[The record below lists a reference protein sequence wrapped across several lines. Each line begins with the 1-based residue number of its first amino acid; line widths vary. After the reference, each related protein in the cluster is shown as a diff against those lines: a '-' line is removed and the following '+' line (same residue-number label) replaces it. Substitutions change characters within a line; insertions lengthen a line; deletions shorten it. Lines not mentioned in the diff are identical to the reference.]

1 MSIAEFI
8 QNKILRPRLQ
18 RTGSL
23 VVYDPDGYYQDVCN
37 GLADEKIV
45 VVDASNSSIES
56 RIAAM
61 QGLCDVGSAKAHIV
75 GVLVYVPTK
84 APESDEDRQADPFA
98 PIAAAGA
105 IFPEGDGDSFESL
118 CLKAKPDH
126 AKAIR
131 AIFEQDASPSFA
143 VIDAIGGGLGWPN
156 LRALLAVESAR
167 DILFA
172 LLVPNDTQ
180 QAALKGSDS
189 WVTEARDLL
198 SNSMGLALKTRGKT
212 WDSVANELWRFI
224 LFSEFV
230 FDLPGNLPS
239 SLSDVPRAE
248 VVTKPLIEDICDRLR
263 NDNRTQTIYIDRAD
277 EVEKEL
283 NLVAMFDGWSDLGDR
298 DTFPFEERTFLSR
311 AIEGI
316 LRDDIDRVR
325 SILERHQH
333 SVWTGKGESRAQ
345 WDLIRAATEL
355 LQTCDDMERQLADNA
370 RNLDVLLNFYVSTL
384 READRLHRE
393 FEQAVSDYDWQDAK
407 GILTPVKL
415 QVRKQYGKLVEKLQL
430 IFTRHVE
437 QSGWPL
443 AGWLSNA
450 DVFDRIVAPKLQK
463 NGHKVAYFMI
473 DALRYE
479 LGVALERQLK
489 DDGLV
494 EIQAA
499 MAQLPSI
506 TPVGMASLLPGAGQH
521 LRIRN
526 EAQSLVPMLGDQMV
540 DTVSQRMDVFRK
552 KYGQR
557 FEEGRLEEFVRGR
570 FNFSAETDLLV
581 LRAVEIDSHF
591 ENHPDTAPAE
601 IMNALKRIRVA
612 IHKLKER
619 GFHEVVIVTDHGF
632 FMNTHAGAGDVCSK
646 PAGNW
651 IGIHDR
657 CALGD
662 GGDNANHLVVS
673 AEKFGIRGDFA
684 KFAAPHSLAA
694 YRSGLLYYHGGISLQ
709 ECVVPVITI
718 QLKTSNQPN
727 LHKASIAM
735 SYKNGAKSITTRM
748 PVIDLAV
755 DAGQFATTELFA
767 TEHEF
772 EILLEAHNSKGEVV
786 GEAKAGGVVNPATGT
801 LSLKSGDKI
810 QVTIKMQMDFEGK
823 FKIKALHPTTYTVY
837 CQLDLTTDYAV

>member
-1 MSIAEFI
+1 VE
-8 QNKILRPRLQ
+8 
-18 RTGSL
+18 
-23 VVYDPDGYYQDVCN
+23 
-37 GLADEKIV
+37 
-45 VVDASNSSIES
+45 ASKGSIES
-56 RIAAM
+56 RVAAM
-61 QGLCDVGSAKAHIV
+61 HALRDVGSDPSQPPILN

-84 APESDEDRQADPFA
+84 APESDEERQSDPFA
-98 PIAAAGA
+98 PIAVAGA
-105 IFPEGDGDSFESL
+105 IFPDGDGDSFESL

-126 AKAIR
+126 TTAIR
-131 AIFEQDASPSFA
+131 AIFAQDASPSFA
-143 VIDAIGGGLGWPN
+143 VVDAIGGGLGWPN

-172 LLVPNDTQ
+172 LLVPNEVQ
-180 QAALKGSDS
+180 QAALKGSDA

-198 SNSMGLALKTRGKT
+198 RNSVGLSLKTRGKT

-230 FDLPGNLPS
+230 FDLPGTLLGTLPA
-239 SLSDVPRAE
+239 SLTDVPRAE
-248 VVTKPLIEDICDRLR
+248 AQAKPLIEDLCDRMR
-263 NDNRTQTIYIDRAD
+263 NDRRTQSAYIDRA
-277 EVEKEL
+277 EEIEKDL
-283 NLVAMFDGWSDLGDR
+283 NLVSQLSGWSDLGER
-298 DTFPFEERTFLSR
+298 DTFPFEERTFLNR
-311 AIEGI
+311 AIEAI
-316 LRDDIDRVR
+316 LRDDLDRVR
-325 SILERHQH
+325 SISQHHQQ

-345 WDLIRAATEL
+345 WDLIRSATAL
-355 LQTCDDMERQLADNA
+355 LQSCDDLERQLPDHA
-370 RNLDVLLNFYVSTL
+370 RYLDVLLAFYVSNL

-393 FEQAVSDYDWQDAK
+393 FEQAVSDYDWQDAQ
-407 GILTPVKL
+407 GVMTPVKQ
-415 QVRKQYGKLVEKLQL
+415 QVRKQYGKLVEKVQL

-443 AGWLSNA
+443 AGQLSNA
-450 DVFDRIVAPKLQK
+450 DVFDRIVAPKLQQ
-463 NGHKVAYFMI
+463 NGHKVAYLMI

-479 LGVALERQLK
+479 LGVALERQLTE
-489 DDGLV
+489 DGQV
-494 EIQAA
+494 EVQAA

-506 TPVGMASLLPGAGQH
+506 TPVGMASLLPGAGQQ
-521 LRIRN
+521 LRLKN
-526 EAQSLVPMLGDQMV
+526 DAQSLLPMLGEQVV
-540 DTVSQRMDVFRK
+540 DTVAQRMEVLRK

-557 FEEGRLEEFVRGR
+557 FEEGRLEDFVRGR
-570 FNFSAETDLLV
+570 FDISAETDLLV

-601 IMNALKRIRVA
+601 ITHALKRIRVA

-619 GFHEVVIVTDHGF
+619 GFHEVVIATDHGF
-632 FMNTHAGAGDVCSK
+632 FMNTHAGAGDVCNK

-662 GGDNANHLVVS
+662 GAGDANHLIVS
-673 AEKFGIRGDFA
+673 AEKMGIRGDFA

-709 ECVVPVITI
+709 ECVVPVITM
-718 QLKTSNQPN
+718 QLKASTQPT
-727 LHKASIAM
+727 LHKASVAM
-735 SYKNGAKSITTRM
+735 RYKNGAKTITTRM

-755 DAGQFATTELFA
+755 ETAEMFSTADMFSIEND
-767 TEHEF
+767 F

-786 GEAKAGGVVNPATGT
+786 GEAKAGGAVNPATGT
-801 LSLKSGDKI
+801 LTLKPGDKV

-837 CQLDLTTDYAV
+837 CQLDLATDYAV

>member
-18 RTGSL
+18 KTGSL
-23 VVYDPDGYYQDVCN
+23 VVYDSAGYYQDVCN
-37 GLADEKIV
+37 GLGDEKLL
-45 VVDASNSSIES
+45 VVDASKSSIES
-56 RIAAM
+56 RVTAM
-61 QGLCDVGSAKAHIV
+61 QGLRDVIDRQLAGI
-75 GVLVYVPTK
+75 LVYVPAK
-84 APESDEDRQADPFA
+84 APKSDEERQADPFA

-126 AKAIR
+126 TTAIR

-143 VIDAIGGGLGWPN
+143 VVDAIGGGLGWPN

-172 LLVPNDTQ
+172 LLVPNNAQ
-180 QAALKGSDS
+180 QTALKGSDS

-198 SNSMGLALKTRGKT
+198 RNSMGLTLKTRGKS
-212 WDSVANELWRFI
+212 WDSVANELWRFV

-230 FDLPGNLPS
+230 FDLPGALPA

-248 VVTKPLIEDICDRLR
+248 TQAKPLIEYLCDLLR
-263 NDNRTQTIYIDRAD
+263 NDRRTQSVYIDRAED
-277 EVEKEL
+277 IEKDL
-283 NLVAMFDGWSDLGDR
+283 NLASQFGGWTDMGDR

-311 AIEGI
+311 AIEGV
-316 LRDDIDRVR
+316 LCDDIDRVR
-325 SILERHQH
+325 GILERNQL

-345 WDLIRAATEL
+345 WDLIRSATEL
-355 LQTCDDMERQLADNA
+355 LQNCDDMERQLSDNA
-370 RNLDVLLNFYVSTL
+370 RNLDVLLAFYVSSL
-384 READRLHRE
+384 RETDRLHRE
-393 FEQAVSDYDWQDAK
+393 FEQAVSDYDWQDAQ
-407 GILTPVKL
+407 GAMTPVN
-415 QVRKQYGKLVEKLQL
+415 QHVRKQYGKLVEKVQL
-430 IFTRHVE
+430 IFSRHVE

-443 AGWLSNA
+443 VGQLSNA

-479 LGVALERQLK
+479 LGVALERQLTE
-489 DDGLV
+489 DGQV
-494 EIQAA
+494 EVHAA

-506 TPVGMASLLPGAGQH
+506 TPVGMASLLPGAGQQLH
-521 LRIRN
+521 MKN
-526 EAQSLVPMLGDQMV
+526 DDQSIVPMLGDQV
-540 DTVSQRMDVFRK
+540 VETVAQRMDIFRK

-557 FEEGRLEEFVRGR
+557 FEEGRLEDFVRGR
-570 FNFSAETDLLV
+570 FDFSSETDLLV

-591 ENHPDTAPAE
+591 ESHPDTAPAE
-601 IMNALKRIRVA
+601 ITNALKRIRVA
-612 IHKLKER
+612 IHKLKDR

-651 IGIHDR
+651 ISIHDR

-662 GGDNANHLVVS
+662 GAGDSNHLVVS
-673 AEKFGIRGDFA
+673 AEKMGIRGEFA

-694 YRSGLLYYHGGISLQ
+694 YRNGLLYYHGGISLQ
-709 ECVVPVITI
+709 ECVVPVITM
-718 QLKTSNQPN
+718 QLKTTNQPT
-727 LHKASIAM
+727 LHKASVAM
-735 SYKNGAKSITTRM
+735 SYKNGAKTITTRL

-755 DAGQFATTELFA
+755 ETADMFSIENN
-767 TEHEF
+767 F
-772 EILLEAHNSKGEVV
+772 EILLEAHNSRGEIV

-801 LSLKSGDKI
+801 LTMKPGDKV
-810 QVTIKMQMDFEGK
+810 QVTMKLQMDFEGK
-823 FKIKALHPTTYTVY
+823 LKIKALHPTTYTVY
-837 CQLDLTTDYAV
+837 CQLELATDYAV

>member
-8 QNKILRPRLQ
+8 QDKILRPRLQ
-18 RTGSL
+18 KAGSL
-23 VVYDPDGYYQDVCN
+23 VVYDPAGYYQSVCD
-37 GLADEKIV
+37 GLADEKLL
-45 VVDASNSSIES
+45 VVDASKSSIES
-56 RIAAM
+56 RVAAM
-61 QGLCDVGSAKAHIV
+61 QGLRDVIHRQLAGI
-75 GVLVYVPTK
+75 LVYVPTK
-84 APESDEDRQADPFA
+84 APESDEERQTDPFA

-105 IFPEGDGDSFESL
+105 IFPEGDGDSFQSL

-126 AKAIR
+126 TTAIR

-143 VIDAIGGGLGWPN
+143 VVDAIGGGLGWPN

-172 LLVPNDTQ
+172 LLVPNDAQ

-198 SNSMGLALKTRGKT
+198 RNSMGLTLKTRGKT
-212 WDSVANELWRFI
+212 WDSVANELWRFV

-230 FDLPGNLPS
+230 FDLPGNLPVN
-239 SLSDVPRAE
+239 LNDVPRAE
-248 VVTKPLIEDICDRLR
+248 VHAKPLIEDLCERLR
-263 NDNRTQTIYIDRAD
+263 NDRRTQTTYIERAEEIERD
-277 EVEKEL
+277 F
-283 NLVAMFDGWSDLGDR
+283 NLVSQFDGWSDLGNR

-311 AIEGI
+311 AIDGI
-316 LRDDIDRVR
+316 LRDDIDQAL
-325 SILERHQH
+325 SISEHRQQ

-345 WDLIRAATEL
+345 WDLIRSAAEL
-355 LQTCDDMERQLADNA
+355 LQTCDDMERQLSDNA
-370 RNLDVLLNFYVSTL
+370 RNLDVLVAFYVSSL

-393 FEQAVSDYDWQDAK
+393 FEQAVGDFDWQDTQS
-407 GILTPVKL
+407 IMTPVKQ
-415 QVRKQYGKLVEKLQL
+415 QVRKQYGKLVEKAQL

-437 QSGWPL
+437 QCGWPL
-443 AGWLSNA
+443 AGQLSNA

-463 NGHKVAYFMI
+463 NGHKVAFFMI

-479 LGVALERQLK
+479 LGVALERQLLE
-489 DDGLV
+489 DGQV

-506 TPVGMASLLPGAGQH
+506 TPVGMASLLPGAGQQ
-521 LRIRN
+521 LRLKN
-526 EAQSLVPMLGDQMV
+526 DLQSLVPMLGDQV
-540 DTVSQRMDVFRK
+540 VATVAQRMDVLCK

-570 FNFSAETDLLV
+570 FDFSPETDLLV

-601 IMNALKRIRVA
+601 ITNALKRIRVA

-619 GFHEVVIVTDHGF
+619 GFHEVVIATDHGF
-632 FMNTHAGAGDVCSK
+632 FMNTHAGAGDVCRK

-662 GGDNANHLVVS
+662 GAGDGNHLVIS
-673 AEKFGIRGDFA
+673 AEKMGIRGEFA
-684 KFAAPHSLAA
+684 KFAAPYSLAA
-694 YRSGLLYYHGGISLQ
+694 YRSSLLYYHGGISLQ
-709 ECVVPVITI
+709 ECVVPVITM
-718 QLKTSNQPN
+718 QLKASNQPT
-727 LHKASIAM
+727 LQKASVAM
-735 SYKNGAKSITTRM
+735 SYKNGAKAITTRM
-748 PVIDLAV
+748 PVIDLAIE
-755 DAGQFATTELFA
+755 TTDMFSIENN
-767 TEHEF
+767 F
-772 EILLEAHNSKGEVV
+772 EILLEAHNKKGDVV

-801 LSLKSGDKI
+801 LSLTPGDKV
-810 QVTIKMQMDFEGK
+810 QVTLRMHMDFEGK
-823 FKIKALHPTTYTVY
+823 FKVKALHPTTYTVY
-837 CQLDLTTDYAV
+837 CQLDLETDYAV